1 MKEFYKKANSLL
13 KIKRANPVVTKVQR
27 EDEHGDM
34 QIFNDRLAVDGE
46 IAKYFTGIYKRPEF
60 RRLAPSE
67 IDFNVDG
74 EELMQIDTSSRVNAS
89 SSGVNVTAFT
99 KEEVIEATKSS
110 NFNKG
115 LGPDC
120 FDGNLMRNNKTLND
134 KMIIEITNAMNNASI
149 PDYLRVGR
157 LVPLQKT

>member
-1 MKEFYKKANSLL
+1 ML

-34 QIFNDRLAVDGE
+34 QIFDDRSAVDGE
-46 IAKYFTGIYKRPEF
+46 IAKYFAEIYKRPEF
-60 RRLAPSE
+60 RRLAPNE

-89 SSGVNVTAFT
+89 DSGDNVTAFT

-120 FDGNLMRNNKTLND
+120 FDGNLMRNNKVLND
-134 KMIIEITNAMNNASI
+134 KMVAEITIAMNNAYI
-149 PDYLRVGR
+149 PEYLKVGR
-157 LVPLQKT
+157 LVPL

>member
-34 QIFNDRLAVDGE
+34 QIFDDRSAVDGE
-46 IAKYFTGIYKRPEF
+46 IAKYFAEIYKRPEF
-60 RRLAPSE
+60 RRLAPNE

-89 SSGVNVTAFT
+89 DSGDNVTAFT

-120 FDGNLMRNNKTLND
+120 FDGNLMRNNKVLND
-134 KMIIEITNAMNNASI
+134 KMIAEFTNAMNSAYI
-149 PDYLRVGR
+149 PEYLRVGR
-157 LVPLQKT
+157 LVPL